1 MYGLVLGDIAG
12 SKYEFTGNIDTRITI
27 DDMFDANSYFTDD
40 TVCGLAVAYALY
52 DFRKDIRSIGGEK
65 IPDKLTQYSDLYNK
79 VQKSVVGF
87 VRKYPNKTYGNNFVN
102 WASYNHSSPY
112 NSMGNGSAMRVSTC
126 GEYASSF
133 DEALALG
140 AISAMITH
148 NHPEGIR
155 GASFI
160 SGMIYLA
167 KNGASKKD
175 IKEYVRSNN
184 YMDRTVDSMR
194 RECPYSELCYPTIC
208 QAMACLFEAD
218 SFEGV
223 LHNCVTI
230 GADADTVGAI
240 AGSVAEY
247 LYGIQ
252 DSIKDLAKKY
262 LPEYLMGLLIKVQ
275 QDIEDNKP
283 GVFR

>member
-12 SKYEFTGNIDTRITI
+12 SKYEFTGNTDTRITI
-27 DDMFDANSYFTDD
+27 DDMFNGNSCFTDD
-40 TVCGLAVAYALY
+40 SVCGLAVAYALY
-52 DFRKDIRSIGGEK
+52 DFRKDIRSISEEK
-65 IPDKLTQYSDLYNK
+65 IPDKLTQYGDLYNK
-79 VQKSVVGF
+79 VQRSVVGF
-87 VRKYPNKTYGNNFVN
+87 VRKYPDKTYGNNFAN

-112 NSMGNGSAMRVSTC
+112 NSMGNGSAMRVSAC

-133 DEALALG
+133 DEALTLG

-167 KNGASKKD
+167 KNGASKED
-175 IKEYVRSNN
+175 IKEYACSNG
-184 YMDRTVDSMR
+184 YMNRTVDSMR
-194 RECPYSELCYPTIC
+194 ADPSYSELCYPTIC
-208 QAMACLFEAD
+208 QATACLFETD

-230 GADADTVGAI
+230 GVDADTVGAI

-247 LYGIQ
+247 LYGIP
-252 DSIKDLAKKY
+252 SHIKDLVKRF
-262 LPEYLMGLLIKVQ
+262 LPEYLMGILIKVQ
-275 QDIEDNKP
+275 KDIENSKP